1 MFEIVE
7 TAGKWVVRQEGREVA
22 RFHAEEHAMLAVSE
36 RMRDHAGDEP
46 VAFSIRFNGRSG

>member
-1 MFEIVE
+1 MFEIGE
-7 TAGKWVVRQEGREVA
+7 TAGEWVVRQEGREVA